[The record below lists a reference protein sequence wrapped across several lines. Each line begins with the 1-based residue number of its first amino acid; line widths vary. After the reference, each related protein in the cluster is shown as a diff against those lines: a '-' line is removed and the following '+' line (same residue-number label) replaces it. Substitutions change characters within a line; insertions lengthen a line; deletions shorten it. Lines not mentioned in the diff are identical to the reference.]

1 MICVNCFLVRRAP
14 NSSNAHR
21 AGRGGWSL
29 PTCGGA
35 RFLVPFDNLRGGASV
50 SFPVPML
57 GRMTS
62 SAEVTE
68 EVA

>member
-14 NSSNAHR
+14 NSSNAYG
-21 AGRGGWSL
+21 AGRGVLPL
-29 PTCGGA
+29 PTCWGG
-35 RFLVPFDNLRGGASV
+35 RFLVAFDNLRGGASV
-50 SFPVPML
+50 SFPVPIV

>member
-21 AGRGGWSL
+21 AAKRVASADL
-29 PTCGGA
+29 L
-35 RFLVPFDNLRGGASV
+35 RREFLVPFDNLRGEASV

>member
-35 RFLVPFDNLRGGASV
+35 RFLVPFDNLRGTCVGII
-50 SFPVPML
+50 PVPML

-62 SAEVTE
+62 ADEVTE